1 MLYCA
6 PEVGGSG
13 GLEVVWEAPAGAGFE
28 EQSHE
33 HTSAYVSVS
42 IRQRQHTSAY
52 VGIHQRRRE
61 RAAGAGLEEESC
73 GSGVRG
79 GELRER
85 GLRRRPVRARLE
97 EDSDEHVPKILKRSP
112 TPAYT
117 HTHTLY
123 VYILCICVLYVYLCV
138 CVCVCACLCV
148 CVCIYMYNISS
159 ARAHRSRCASQSLLA
174 PVLLLLLLL
183 LLLLHHIHSSM
194 RRHIQMNAATRS
206 TSCCY

>member
-13 GLEVVWEAPAGAGFE
+13 GMEVVWEAPAGAGFE

-33 HTSAYVSVS
+33 HTSEYVSVS
-42 IRQRQHTSAY
+42 IHQRQHTSAY
-52 VGIHQRRRE
+52 VGTHQRRRE

-79 GELRER
+79 GDLRER
-85 GLRRRPVRARLE
+85 GLRRRPVRAGLE
-97 EDSDEHVPKILKRSP
+97 EERDEHIPKIFKRSP

-123 VYILCICVLYVYLCV
+123 VYILCIYIFMYMCIICLFMYVCVCVCVCLCV
-138 CVCVCACLCV
+138 CVCVC
-148 CVCIYMYNISS
+148 MYNISS
-159 ARAHRSRCASQSLLA
+159 IRAHRSRCASQSLLA

-183 LLLLHHIHSSM
+183 HHIHSSM
-194 RRHIQMNAATRS
+194 RRHIQTER
-206 TSCCY
+206 CYS